1 MPEPFAGLRPTPAQ
15 EDAPGADSE
24 SRYGRT
30 GRAID
35 GETIGGPPDGAT
47 VPGRAGGRR
56 AGSRRADAKAGRQAQ
71 ADTRRAEGSRRGRG
85 GGRASAGA
93 DGGTAPGGGRGLI
106 ENRFTF
112 LALVLVALAA
122 LFGVAFVTRPAAV
135 AAPAA
140 VPGRVAVESVTA
152 VCPDPGGARVSAVT
166 PPGGQGTGR
175 ATVAEVSKN
184 TVDPQ
189 GLDAAGDGRARAVL
203 DRPGALWQQEVPAK
217 AAPLQISGTGAM
229 AAGLEAAQTSRVT
242 DGAARGLASVRC
254 AEPGA
259 SAWFVGPGPSTAD
272 VTLYLTNAD
281 AAQAVVTV
289 LVYAGEGPVVGES
302 GNGVVLKP
310 GEHRAIR
317 MRDLAPSP
325 LIMAVEVRTISGR
338 VAASAR
344 AALGAG
350 KGVDWLPAAAAPAKS
365 IVVPGIPGGGGLREL
380 YVTAPGE
387 RDTVVRVKAL
397 TADGFYAMKNRET
410 LDVPAGSTASLDLST
425 GIGGQPAAIVLS
437 ADVPIVAGVMAT
449 GTGSK
454 QDVAFSAGAPPI
466 DIGSVVADNRAGKK
480 ISSRLILSAPGAAG
494 KVRVQTLPVKG
505 AAPAPV
511 EVDIPA
517 SRTKEVKLA
526 APGGRGD
533 YSVVVLPLPGSG
545 PVYGGRV
552 LDERAPDGLYLT
564 TQPLALARTSAV
576 VPPIAESTD
585 VVLPSASR
593 S

>member
-1 MPEPFAGLRPTPAQ
+1 M
-15 EDAPGADSE
+15 
-24 SRYGRT
+24 
-30 GRAID
+30 
-35 GETIGGPPDGAT
+35 
-47 VPGRAGGRR
+47 
-56 AGSRRADAKAGRQAQ
+56 
-71 ADTRRAEGSRRGRG
+71 AE
-85 GGRASAGA
+85 GA
-93 DGGTAPGGGRGLI
+93 DGGAKAPGGVGRGLV
-106 ENRFTF
+106 ENRFGF

-152 VCPDPGGARVSAVT
+152 VCPDPGGARVSALT
-166 PPGGQGTGR
+166 PPGGTAGTGGTGASGGTGGSGGTAGSGDAAGTEGADTSGTDGTGGAGDTARGR
-175 ATVAEVSKN
+175 ATVVEVSKD
-184 TVDPQ
+184 TVDPE
-189 GLDAAGDGRARAVL
+189 GLDASGKAPDNSGKGRVQAVL
-203 DRPGALWQQEVPAK
+203 DRPGTLWQRDVPAK
-217 AAPLQISGTGAM
+217 AAPLRISGTGAM

-259 SAWFVGPGPSTAD
+259 SAWFVGPGSASAD
-272 VTLYLTNAD
+272 VVLYLTNAD
-281 AAQAVVTV
+281 AAQAVITI
-289 LVYAGEGPVVGES
+289 LVYAGEGPVVGDS
-302 GNGVVLKP
+302 GNGLVLKP

-325 LIMAVEVRTISGR
+325 LVMAVEVRTISGR

-344 AALGAG
+344 AGLGAG
-350 KGVDWLPAAAAPAKS
+350 KGVDWLPAAAAPATS
-365 IVVPGIPGGGGLREL
+365 VVVPGIPGGGGLREL

-454 QDVAFSAGAPPI
+454 QDVAFTAGAPPI

-480 ISSRLILSAPGAAG
+480 VSSRLILSAPAAAG
-494 KVRVQTLPVKG
+494 KVRVQTLPAKG

-517 SRTKEVKLA
+517 SRTKEIKLA
-526 APGGRGD
+526 VPGGRGD

-545 PVYGGRV
+545 PLYGGRV
-552 LDERAPDGLYLT
+552 LDEQAPDGLYLT
-564 TQPLALARTSAV
+564 TQPLALARTSAA
-576 VPPIAESTD
+576 VPPITESTT
-585 VVLPSASR
+585 VILP
-593 S
+593 